1 MAAVLDYVQVAV
13 WEIVKILVLRRVKT
27 IAKELV
33 KRVALHVPVLVLVVV
48 LAVRAVA
55 KVLALVAVRIVVSK
69 NVNQVVTMLAWVVR
83 VLMPVRDVLIANVV
97 IIQGDYYVSR
107 WICRAQRISSKSKRC
122 YF

>member
-1 MAAVLDYVQVAV
+1 MTFVPQSFPYIADSIKFLISESIQDIFCNYAYEPYYNQKDAEEFYYQMKEVSDYLFDNNLKDIYISCLD
-13 WEIVKILVLRRVKT
+13 
-27 IAKELV
+27 
-33 KRVALHVPVLVLVVV
+33 
-48 LAVRAVA
+48 
-55 KVLALVAVRIVVSK
+55 
-69 NVNQVVTMLAWVVR
+69 MLAWVVR